1 MNVLV
6 EFESAITCNLGSVG
20 RIPLGE
26 GREYQVAGEL
36 IAVFRERQGRLYAV
50 QAQCPHRA
58 GPLAD
63 GIIGGGKVICPLH
76 ALKFDLVTGQALGQG
91 GHELGH
97 ECASLK
103 TYSVELNDRDEILL
117 TL

>member
-6 EFESAITCNLGSVG
+6 EVDTAITCNLGPIG

-36 IAVFRERQGRLYAV
+36 IAIFRERQGRLYAV

-63 GIIGGGKVICPLH
+63 GIIGDGKVICPLH
-76 ALKFDLVTGQALGQG
+76 ALKFDLATGRPV
-91 GHELGH
+91 GH

>member
-1 MNVLV
+1 MKVIV
-6 EFESAITCNLGSVG
+6 EVESSIKCNLGPIG

-36 IAVFRERQGRLYAV
+36 IAVFRERQGSLYAV
-50 QAQCPHRA
+50 QAECPHRA

-76 ALKFDLVTGQALGQG
+76 ALKFDLVTGGPV
-91 GHELGH
+91 GH

>member
-1 MNVLV
+1 MNLLIEV
-6 EFESAITCNLGSVG
+6 ESTITCNLGPIG

-36 IAVFRERQGRLYAV
+36 IAVVRERQGRLYAV

-76 ALKFDLVTGQALGQG
+76 AFKFDLVTGQAL